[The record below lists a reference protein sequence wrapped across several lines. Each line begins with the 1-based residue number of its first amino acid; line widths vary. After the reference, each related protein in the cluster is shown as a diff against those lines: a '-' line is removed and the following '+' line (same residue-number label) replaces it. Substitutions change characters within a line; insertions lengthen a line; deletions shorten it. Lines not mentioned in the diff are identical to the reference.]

1 MKAGSS
7 RTWNRRSGST
17 VAKREPY
24 YPLAV
29 TNVGPQVIVT
39 VPAGCLRQTLNLA
52 EAGALHTALTI
63 SLRLA
68 EAVVVEATR
77 GKNGR

>member
-1 MKAGSS
+1 MSAAPISKM
-7 RTWNRRSGST
+7 RFPLVDRR
-17 VAKREPY
+17 KEPY

-39 VPAGCLRQTLNLA
+39 VPAGTLNHTLNLA

-68 EAVVVEATR
+68 EVVVVEAAR
-77 GKNGR
+77 GKHGR